1 MALGLGCGAPVQSGV
16 ARPSRTSNAV
26 VRAPGSPAVPGPRA
40 VWTSLFAKK
49 LISAVCAACGWKTE
63 KSAAFR
69 PSVNRFATKG
79 VASFGFVGKLS
90 ALRNGANAVATVL
103 FPKAFSTKVATVLPT
118 VSATSGGMVPRGFA
132 NDFASSAATV

>member
-40 VWTSLFAKK
+40 VWTALFVKK
-49 LISAVCAACGWKTE
+49 PISAVCACFGWNLAKRAALSPSAKFPM
-63 KSAAFR
+63 KSRAPAY
-69 PSVNRFATKG
+69 VVGRF
-79 VASFGFVGKLS
+79 S